1 MIRFSVS
8 IEFRVLGFYLKV
20 DYLVKEQAF
29 EYNYILHGEF
39 LSHNLA
45 EAWLIPFLQL
55 AISSC
60 STGTDNRL
68 ILLKKNQTLH
78 FATIR
83 NFVMR
88 ASL

>member
-1 MIRFSVS
+1 MQGRFSGSNLGLEFCLRSIFIIRFSVS

-60 STGTDNRL
+60 STGTDDG
-68 ILLKKNQTLH
+68 
-78 FATIR
+78 
-83 NFVMR
+83 
-88 ASL
+88 SD